1 MLNLQSHVI
10 LLLSTFDIAW
20 KFHILKTAMPL
31 KKQKS
36 FVNNLRL
43 DVGADLSPTDN
54 KASKV
59 DDIY

>member
-1 MLNLQSHVI
+1 
-10 LLLSTFDIAW
+10 
-20 KFHILKTAMPL
+20 MPL
-31 KKQKS
+31 KKKKN